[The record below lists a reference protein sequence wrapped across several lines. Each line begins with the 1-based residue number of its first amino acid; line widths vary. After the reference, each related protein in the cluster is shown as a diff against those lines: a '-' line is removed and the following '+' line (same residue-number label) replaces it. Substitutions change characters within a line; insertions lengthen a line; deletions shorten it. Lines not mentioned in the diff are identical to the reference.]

1 MQPISLYLLTRE
13 QDPGI
18 FALYERHL
26 SGRQLVRQTNRRE
39 QESLRALVEDLLSD
53 REGEGLSP
61 EQLSGFYYSYTI
73 RHISKEFDLVKFP
86 RGRNCVLNIELKSA
100 DVGRTRIRE
109 QLLQN
114 RYYLGHLSDTIFS
127 YTYVSSLH
135 RLYCLNAHGY
145 LQQVPLEALRK
156 LLRDPDFL
164 LPREGN
170 IDALFDAVYYL
181 ISPITT
187 PEKFLNGEYFL
198 TNQQHEFRRQILT
211 AIRTGKRPL
220 MIGIG
225 GGAGTGKTLLLYDLA
240 MVLSRRHRVRILHC
254 GSLSQGHRILDRKLR
269 NVAICSGDGT
279 PASEED
285 RESGDAPADYLLV
298 DEAGRLPSEKFRE
311 IADLVEKEKLVCIFC
326 YDAARFRFADAD
338 GRALLTCMQERAN
351 LSLSL
356 SGNIRINR
364 SLASFTR
371 YLFDR
376 REEPAERN
384 FPPVLLRLAHGAKE
398 RELFCDLLR
407 QQGFV
412 LPGEGEPPAAGSETD
427 RVAVVL
433 GPDFFYDPDGVL
445 HGGKGQ
451 EENLKALQLLYDEI
465 SRAREKL
472 CLLVLDND
480 ALFADLV
487 RMISPAPAPRVVSAG
502 DAGES

>member
-13 QDPGI
+13 QDPKL

-26 SGRQLVRQTNRRE
+26 SGRQQIRQTNQRE
-39 QESLRALVEDLLSD
+39 QESLRTLVEDLLSC
-53 REGEGLSP
+53 REGEGLQP

-73 RHISKEFDLVKFP
+73 RHISKEFDLLKFP

-100 DVGRTRIRE
+100 DVGEQRIRE

-114 RYYLGHLSDTIFS
+114 QYYLGHLSDTIFS

-135 RLYCLNAHGY
+135 RLYRLNTHGY
-145 LQQVPLEALRK
+145 LQQVPLETLRD

-164 LPREGN
+164 LPREGD

-198 TNQQHEFRRQILT
+198 TNQQHEFRRQILS

-220 MIGIG
+220 LIGIG

-269 NVAICSGDGT
+269 NVAIFSADGT
-279 PASEED
+279 PASEEGE
-285 RESGDAPADYLLV
+285 RADAPVDYLLV
-298 DEAGRLPSEKFRE
+298 DEAGRLSPEQFQALS
-311 IADLVEKEKLVCIFC
+311 DLAEREKLVCIFC
-326 YDAARFRFADAD
+326 YDAARFRFADEN
-338 GRALLTCMQERAN
+338 GRALQKSMQERAD
-351 LSLSL
+351 LSLVL

-371 YLFDR
+371 ILFDR
-376 REEPAERN
+376 REEPGDRN
-384 FPPVLLRLAHGAKE
+384 FSSVLLRLAHGGRE
-398 RELFCDLLR
+398 RAVFCELLR

-412 LPGEGEPPAAGSETD
+412 LSGEGAFPAAGSEAD
-427 RVAVVL
+427 RVAVIL
-433 GPDFFYDPDGVL
+433 GPEFSYDAEGVL
-445 HGGKGQ
+445 HGASGE
-451 EENLKALQLLYDEI
+451 EENLSALQLLYDEI
-465 SRAREKL
+465 SRAREAL

-480 ALFADLV
+480 ALFADLL
-487 RMISPAPAPRVVSAG
+487 RMLGPAAPPGELSAG
-502 DAGES
+502 DPGES

>member
-100 DVGRTRIRE
+100 DVGRPRIRE

-187 PEKFLNGEYFL
+187 PVPWSMKKESPMTAPGWMSIPV
-198 TNQQHEFRRQILT
+198 RRCAYSVIM
-211 AIRTGKRPL
+211 RG
-220 MIGIG
+220 
-225 GGAGTGKTLLLYDLA
+225 
-240 MVLSRRHRVRILHC
+240 RR
-254 GSLSQGHRILDRKLR
+254 
-269 NVAICSGDGT
+269 GT
-279 PASEED
+279 PS
-285 RESGDAPADYLLV
+285 RY
-298 DEAGRLPSEKFRE
+298 RMW
-311 IADLVEKEKLVCIFC
+311 
-326 YDAARFRFADAD
+326 ARR
-338 GRALLTCMQERAN
+338 
-351 LSLSL
+351 
-356 SGNIRINR
+356 
-364 SLASFTR
+364 
-371 YLFDR
+371 
-376 REEPAERN
+376 
-384 FPPVLLRLAHGAKE
+384 
-398 RELFCDLLR
+398 
-407 QQGFV
+407 
-412 LPGEGEPPAAGSETD
+412 
-427 RVAVVL
+427 
-433 GPDFFYDPDGVL
+433 
-445 HGGKGQ
+445 
-451 EENLKALQLLYDEI
+451 
-465 SRAREKL
+465 
-472 CLLVLDND
+472 
-480 ALFADLV
+480 
-487 RMISPAPAPRVVSAG
+487 
-502 DAGES
+502 